1 MSFPRKRESSFFASN
16 ALDPRVRGDDTFHW
30 YSSDA
35 AKAPFIIAAMPDL
48 AAIRLR
54 NTLALFN
61 EFARGTVAGSAAGD
75 LRGLEKMF
83 AERLRI
89 SPSYWSQLKSRER
102 HIGEKLARQFEVL
115 SGKPNGWLDEARAT
129 AATAEPEAPEP
140 SSPVNSDERF
150 AVGLFLTAYRM
161 NPLRV
166 KQQLMG
172 MLEGELAKAEASA
185 RVARNPTVESSRRIS
200 SPPRLTKIK

>member
-1 MSFPRKRESSFFASN
+1 
-16 ALDPRVRGDDTFHW
+16 
-30 YSSDA
+30 
-35 AKAPFIIAAMPDL
+35 MPDL

-54 NTLALFN
+54 NTLELFN
-61 EFARGTVAGSAAGD
+61 EFTRGTVSGAAAGD

-89 SPSYWSQLKSRER
+89 SPSYWSQIKSRER

-115 SGKPNGWLDEARAT
+115 SGRPSGWLDGAT
-129 AATAEPEAPEP
+129 TANAAAEQEAPEP
-140 SSPVNSDERF
+140 SVPVNTDERF

-161 NPLRV
+161 NPLGM

-172 MLEGELAKAEASA
+172 MLEGELAKAEADSRSSAA
-185 RVARNPTVESSRRIS
+185 RVARKPTVESSRRIS